1 MNRYIA
7 VAVSLI
13 AALFLC
19 PHTQAQLAVARVV
32 ASCGSPSPTPVAG
45 SLYAFT
51 IDTTGKICTNG
62 SGGSGGGGPLGN
74 QPISNSQSIIT
85 ATNVTPT
92 DCSGSITAGG
102 TAQTALAATAT
113 VHYFTIANIDASS
126 GSGEPLWISFTGTAT
141 PSTAGSYPL
150 TAPATTT
157 FAGMGSYTDFFGTN
171 HAVSVVAATT
181 GHKYSCTWR

>member
-1 MNRYIA
+1 MSRYIA

-13 AALFLC
+13 TALFLC
-19 PHTQAQLAVARVV
+19 PHAQAQLAVARVV
-32 ASCGSPSPTPVAG
+32 SSCGTVSPTPHVG
-45 SLYAFT
+45 STYAFT
-51 IDTTGKICTNG
+51 MDTTGTLCSE
-62 SGGSGGGGPLGN
+62 SGGGGGGGGPLGN
-74 QPISNSQSIIT
+74 QPISNSQSIIS
-85 ATNVTPT
+85 ATNVTPN

-102 TAQTALAATAT
+102 TAQNALAATAT
-113 VHYFTIANIDASS
+113 VHYFTIANIDASA

-141 PSTAGSYPL
+141 ASTAGSYPL